1 MKTCPKCGYSM
12 MLYRRDS
19 HPVWRCSSCGN
30 AIDEKYDF
38 CRYTECK
45 ECKYKDSCEEWEGCS
60 EE

>member
-45 ECKYKDSCEEWEGCS
+45 ECEYKDSCEEWE
-60 EE
+60 